1 MLRVYLLRH
10 GETTYNADNNRYC
23 GRTDAP
29 LTAKGLQQAR
39 EVAKLLEHIRFD
51 GIYSSPLSRA
61 FETAKIASGDKPVE
75 KVDRLIEADF
85 GKWEGKTRTEFI
97 AEDPGL
103 WASWSENPES
113 TKAGGT
119 GETALEVANRVEG
132 FFKEIQQK
140 HPTGNILVVAHNG
153 VNRFFIS
160 RQLGMPLK
168 NYRRIVQENSSLT
181 VIELGGPESFSL
193 TKLNS
198 RK

>member
-29 LTAKGLQQAR
+29 LTASGLQQAR
-39 EVAKLLEHIRFD
+39 EVAKLLENIHFE
-51 GIYSSPLSRA
+51 GVFSSPLSRA
-61 FETAKIASGDKPVE
+61 FDTAMIACGHKQVE
-75 KVDRLIEADF
+75 KIDRLIEADF
-85 GKWEGKTRTEFI
+85 GKWEGKTREEFI

-103 WASWSENPES
+103 WENWCEDPET

-119 GETALEVANRVEG
+119 GETALEVAERVEG
-132 FFKEIQQK
+132 FFAEIQQK

-153 VNRFFIS
+153 VNRFYLA

-168 NYRRIVQENSSLT
+168 HYRRIVQENSSLT
-181 VIELGGPESFSL
+181 VIELGGAEDFFL

-198 RK
+198 RG

>member
-1 MLRVYLLRH
+1 MLRVFLLRH

-51 GIYSSPLSRA
+51 GIYSSPISRA
-61 FETAKIASGDKPVE
+61 FETAKITSGDKPVE

-103 WASWSENPES
+103 WASW
-113 TKAGGT
+113 
-119 GETALEVANRVEG
+119 
-132 FFKEIQQK
+132 
-140 HPTGNILVVAHNG
+140 
-153 VNRFFIS
+153 
-160 RQLGMPLK
+160 
-168 NYRRIVQENSSLT
+168 
-181 VIELGGPESFSL
+181 
-193 TKLNS
+193 
-198 RK
+198 